1 MRLTFPVLSGL
12 AAPLVYAATVVAFGD
27 LTPGYNAFVDPISRL
42 AMPDAPYREW
52 VNAGF
57 IAWNLLLIVFALSFR
72 AEYRR
77 RGVRVPRR
85 VGLVLLFLGLAGI
98 AMVLLFPPD
107 RPGAVPTFGGQ
118 MHLIL
123 AGASSLATMLAVFLF
138 GRAMRRQE
146 RRLQASYAFLT
157 LALIIVSGAF
167 AAIAFW
173 RGSAVAGLWERLTVF
188 AFMLWIFLQALV
200 LLLGPSGEPGE
211 AEEPEPDEEEPEDE

>member
-12 AAPLVYAATVVAFGD
+12 AAPLVYAATVVTFGD
-27 LTPGYNAFVDPISRL
+27 LTPGYDAFADPISRL
-42 AMPDAPYREW
+42 ALPDAPYRDW

-57 IAWNLLLIVFALSFR
+57 IAWNLLLVVFALSLR
-72 AEYRR
+72 AEFRR
-77 RGVRVPRR
+77 RGVRIPRR

-98 AMVLLFPPD
+98 AMVLLFPMD
-107 RPGAVPTFGGQ
+107 RIGAVPTFGGQ

-173 RGSAVAGLWERLTVF
+173 RGSAVAGLWERLTIG
-188 AFMLWIFLQALV
+188 AFMVWVFLQALV
-200 LLLGPSGEPGE
+200 LLLGPAEAAGE
-211 AEEPEPDEEEPEDE
+211 AEEDESEEEEPEEE

>member
-12 AAPLVYAATVVAFGD
+12 AAPIVYAATVVAFGSLAPD
-27 LTPGYNAFVDPISRL
+27 YDAFAEPVSRL
-42 AMPDAPYREW
+42 TAPGAPHREW

-57 IAWNLLLIVFALSFR
+57 IAYNILLIFFALSFR

-77 RGVRVPRR
+77 HGVRVPRR
-85 VGLVLLFLGLAGI
+85 IGLVLFFLGLAGI
-98 AMVLLFPPD
+98 AMVLLFPID
-107 RPGAVPTFGGQ
+107 RANAVPTFGGQ

-123 AGASSLATMLAVFLF
+123 AGASSLATMLAVLLF

-146 RRLQASYAFLT
+146 HRLQASYAFLT

-188 AFMLWIFLQALV
+188 AFMVWVFVQALI
-200 LLLGPSGEPGE
+200 LLFGPSEQATGE
-211 AEEPEPDEEEPEDE
+211 EEPEPEEAESEEE